1 MNELQL
7 FEEKNISLFDG
18 LNTISKG
25 IETLKAKE
33 DEIKAKI
40 KDAMDQYNIKSFEND
55 LVKITRVK
63 HSESTSLDVKKL
75 KDEDEE
81 LYQDLMNSYKKVT
94 KRKGYIRI
102 TPKKN

>member
-18 LNTISKG
+18 LNTISKE
-25 IETLKAKE
+25 IEILKAKE

-40 KDAMDQYNIKSFEND
+40 KDAMNQYNIKSFENN

-63 HSESTSLDVKKL
+63 HSESTSIDVKKL
-75 KDEDEE
+75 KDEDGE
-81 LYQDLMNSYKKVT
+81 LY
-94 KRKGYIRI
+94 
-102 TPKKN
+102 